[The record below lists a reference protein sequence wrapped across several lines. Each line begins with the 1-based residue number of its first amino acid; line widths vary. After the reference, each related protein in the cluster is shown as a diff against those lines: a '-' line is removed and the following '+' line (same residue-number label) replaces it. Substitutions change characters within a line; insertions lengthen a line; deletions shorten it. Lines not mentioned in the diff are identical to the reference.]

1 MKKNNVVEKEIILS
15 KNFHLSSSAY
25 EKWYLKVFLVIMCF
39 FGVFGATFSFITSFD
54 LEIHKLMI
62 ITFMILFITIFSTI
76 FFNKKYTN
84 ILIIAINIVY
94 IVLYFL
100 FKNIVIYGVINI
112 CNEINNK
119 LISVTGGILLDISSL
134 LSEEININLEASM
147 GIALTFI
154 MFIITEAVCY
164 SIIYK
169 NNFILLLIVT
179 LPCIE
184 IGVFFAIMPDILP
197 FLMLIICWIVACSF
211 SVFKVSLKNK
221 EEFKYNKRKKK
232 YYYAN
237 GRIKRNIKIKSGMIL
252 AIISFLLFFLVFLAY
267 PQEKYLGNKKLIDT
281 KREMAQY
288 INNAEFKK
296 IFSLFSSSA
305 TGGVNGG
312 KLGSVESIEYDNET
326 DLIVKADQF
335 NDDIYLRGYVG
346 EVYTGRSWGNIS
358 SNTYKKYKNLLGDI
372 CTQNLNYEAAEQYIS
387 SNAYKRYKNLLTN
400 IYNQD
405 LNEEEKIIQIENVG
419 ANNKYIYAPYNA
431 NYESNKDIFNF
442 HNDSFVSPKTNKK
455 SYSFYYYPYEFDN
468 YLYTQFDEEYL
479 DKENKYREFVYD
491 VYTKLPESM
500 LNKVREKYEDLG
512 KGDDYSVDDKIELAK
527 EVINNGTSYTLS
539 PGKLPRGKDFV
550 EYFLFENKKGY
561 CAHYASA
568 ACVLLRMWGVPARYV
583 EGYLVKSY
591 GALNDEVNV
600 KDSNAHAWVEVY
612 IDGIGWRI
620 VEVTPGYDDEDSYTT
635 NNIDNRE
642 EQQNNIE
649 ETKNEEEQKEPL
661 EEENDEDEK
670 NNEEEENGQAE
681 EEGNSSLEKTSE
693 NNGALNKF
701 LTKNSI
707 LKVIFKNILL
717 GFLIIV
723 ALISIILARYSYITN
738 KNKKL
743 FNTEDVNENVINMY
757 KYLKSILDYLKKN
770 SKEPLK
776 DEDIIKNDE
785 FDEILRILNKAEFSN
800 HKISKEESETVRIFV
815 ENFADKNYN
824 ELSKIKRLIFKYI
837 KVLY

>member
-1 MKKNNVVEKEIILS
+1 MKKNNAIEKEIILS

-62 ITFMILFITIFSTI
+62 ITFMILFIALFSTI
-76 FFNKKYTN
+76 FFKRKYTN

-94 IVLYFL
+94 ILLYFL

-119 LISVTGGILLDISSL
+119 LSSITGGILLDISSL
-134 LSEEININLEASM
+134 VSEEININLEASM
-147 GIALTFI
+147 GISLIFI

-197 FLMLIICWIVACSF
+197 FLMLIICWIVASSF
-211 SVFKVSLKNK
+211 SIFKVSLKNK

-237 GRIKRNIKIKSGMIL
+237 GRVKRNIKIKSGMIL
-252 AIISFLLFFLVFLAY
+252 AIITFLLFFLVFLVY
-267 PQEKYLGNKKLIDT
+267 PKEKYLGNKELMDT

-288 INNAEFKK
+288 INNEEFKK

-305 TGGVNGG
+305 TGGINGG
-312 KLGSVESIEYDNET
+312 KLGLVESIEYDNKT

-335 NDDIYLRGYVG
+335 NDDIYLKGYIG
-346 EVYTGRSWGNIS
+346 EVYTGHSWENIS
-358 SNTYKKYKNLLGDI
+358 SSTYRKYKNLLGDI
-372 CTQNLNYEAAEQYIS
+372 CTQNLNYESAEQYIS
-387 SNAYKRYKNLLTN
+387 YY
-400 IYNQD
+400 
-405 LNEEEKIIQIENVG
+405 EEEKIIQIENVG
-419 ANNKYIYAPYNA
+419 ANDKYIYAPYNA
-431 NYESNKDIFNF
+431 NYEANKDIFNF
-442 HNDSFVSPKTNKK
+442 HNDSFVSPKANKK

-479 DKENKYREFVYD
+479 DKENKYREYVYD
-491 VYTKLPESM
+491 VYTKLPEST
-500 LNKVREKYEDLG
+500 LNKVKEEYEDLG
-512 KGDDYSVDDKIELAK
+512 KRDDYSVDDKIELAK
-527 EVINNGTSYTLS
+527 EIINSETSYTLS

-561 CAHYASA
+561 CTHYASS
-568 ACVLLRMWGVPARYV
+568 ACVLLRMWGVPSRYV

-591 GALNDEVNV
+591 GTLSNEVSV
-600 KDSNAHAWVEVY
+600 KDSSAHAWVEVY

-620 VEVTPGYDDEDSYTT
+620 VDVTPGYDDEDSYTT
-635 NNIDNRE
+635 NTIDNQE
-642 EQQNNIE
+642 EQQNKLE
-649 ETKNEEEQKEPL
+649 ENNVEENKNEEKTKI
-661 EEENDEDEK
+661 EEEQQTPS
-670 NNEEEENGQAE
+670 NEEEEKVQAKKE
-681 EEGNSSLEKTSE
+681 ESNSLEKASK
-693 NNGALNKF
+693 NNGVLNKF
-701 LTKNSI
+701 LTKNSRLI
-707 LKVIFKNILL
+707 TLLKVIFKNILL

-723 ALISIILARYSYITN
+723 SLIAIILARYSYIMN

-757 KYLKSILDYLKKN
+757 KYLKGILDYLKKN

-776 DEDIIKNDE
+776 DEEIIKNDE
-785 FDEILRILNKAEFSN
+785 FDEILQILNKAEFSN
-800 HKISKEESETVRIFV
+800 HKVSKEESETVRIFV
-815 ENFADKNYN
+815 KNFADKIYG
-824 ELSKIKRLIFKYI
+824 EFSKIKRLIFKYI

>member
-25 EKWYLKVFLVIMCF
+25 EKWYLKAFLVIMCF
-39 FGVFGATFSFITSFD
+39 FGVFGATSSFITSFD

-62 ITFMILFITIFSTI
+62 ITFMILFITIFSAI
-76 FFNKKYTN
+76 FFKRKYTN
-84 ILIIAINIVY
+84 VLIIAINIVY
-94 IVLYFL
+94 ILLYFL

-112 CNEINNK
+112 CTEINNK

-134 LSEEININLEASM
+134 LSEEININLEASID
-147 GIALTFI
+147 IALIFI
-154 MFIITEAVCY
+154 IFIITEAVCY

-184 IGVFFAIMPDILP
+184 IGVFFAIMPDVLP
-197 FLMLIICWIVACSF
+197 FLMLIICWIVASSF
-211 SVFKVSLKNK
+211 SIFKVSLKNK

-237 GRIKRNIKIKSGMIL
+237 GRVKRNIQIKSGMIL
-252 AIISFLLFFLVFLAY
+252 AIISFLLFFIVFLIY
-267 PQEKYLGNKKLIDT
+267 PKEKYLGNKELMNT

-305 TGGVNGG
+305 KGGINGG
-312 KLGSVESIEYDNET
+312 KLGSVESVEYDNKT
-326 DLIVKADQF
+326 DLIVKVDQF
-335 NDDIYLRGYVG
+335 NDDIYLKGYVG
-346 EVYTGRSWGNIS
+346 EVYTGRSWENIS
-358 SNTYKKYKNLLGDI
+358 SSTYRKYKKLLGDI

-387 SNAYKRYKNLLTN
+387 YY
-400 IYNQD
+400 
-405 LNEEEKIIQIENVG
+405 EEEKIIQIENVG
-419 ANNKYIYAPYNA
+419 ANDKYIYAPYNA
-431 NYESNKDIFNF
+431 NYEANKDIFNF
-442 HNDSFVSPKTNKK
+442 HNDSFVSPKANKK
-455 SYSFYYYPYEFDN
+455 SYSFYYYPYQFDN
-468 YLYTQFDEEYL
+468 DLYTQFDEEYL
-479 DKENKYREFVYD
+479 DKENKYREYVYD
-491 VYTKLPESM
+491 VYTKLPEST
-500 LNKVREKYEDLG
+500 LNKVREEYEDLG
-512 KGDDYSVDDKIELAK
+512 KRDYYGVDDKIQLAK
-527 EVINNGTSYTLS
+527 EIINSETSYTLS

-561 CAHYASA
+561 CSHYASA

-583 EGYLVKSY
+583 EGYLAKSY
-591 GALNDEVNV
+591 GANEVNV
-600 KDSNAHAWVEVY
+600 KDSSAHAWVEVY

-620 VEVTPGYDDEDSYTT
+620 VDVTPGYDDEDSYTT
-635 NNIDNRE
+635 NNIYNQE

-649 ETKNEEEQKEPL
+649 ETKNEEEQKDPL
-661 EEENDEDEK
+661 KEENNQEEK
-670 NNEEEENGQAE
+670 TQTE
-681 EEGNSSLEKTSE
+681 EEGSNSLEKTSE
-693 NNGALNKF
+693 NNGFLNKF
-701 LTKNSI
+701 LTKHNSSI
-707 LKVIFKNILL
+707 TLLKVIFKNILL
-717 GFLIIV
+717 GVLIIV
-723 ALISIILARYSYITN
+723 ALISIILVRYSYIMN
-738 KNKKL
+738 KNNKL
-743 FNTEDVNENVINMY
+743 FNTKDVNENVINMY

-776 DEDIIKNDE
+776 DEDIIKKDE

-800 HKISKEESETVRIFV
+800 HKVSKEESETVRNFV
-815 ENFADKNYN
+815 KNFADKNYN

>member
-1 MKKNNVVEKEIILS
+1 MKKNNVIEKEIILS

-62 ITFMILFITIFSTI
+62 ITFMIFFIALFSVI
-76 FFNKKYTN
+76 FFKRKYTN
-84 ILIIAINIVY
+84 ILIVAINIVY
-94 IVLYFL
+94 ILLYFL
-100 FKNIVIYGVINI
+100 FKNIVIYGVLNI
-112 CNEINNK
+112 CTEINNK
-119 LISVTGGILLDISSL
+119 ISSITGGILLDISSL

-147 GIALTFI
+147 GIALIFI
-154 MFIITEAVCY
+154 IFIITEAVCY

-184 IGVFFAIMPDILP
+184 IGVFFAIMPDVLP
-197 FLMLIICWIVACSF
+197 FLMLIICWIVASSF

-237 GRIKRNIKIKSGMIL
+237 GRVKRNIKIKSGMIL
-252 AIISFLLFFLVFLAY
+252 AIISFLLFFIVFLAY
-267 PQEKYLGNKKLIDT
+267 PKEKYLSNKEFMDT
-281 KREMAQY
+281 KREIAQY
-288 INNAEFKK
+288 INDAQFKK

-305 TGGVNGG
+305 TGGINGG
-312 KLGSVESIEYDNET
+312 KLGSVESIEYDNKT
-326 DLIVKADQF
+326 DLIVKVDQF
-335 NDDIYLRGYVG
+335 NDDIYLKGYVG
-346 EVYTGRSWGNIS
+346 EVYTGRSWENIS
-358 SNTYKKYKNLLGDI
+358 SSTYKKYKNLLGDI

-387 SNAYKRYKNLLTN
+387 YY
-400 IYNQD
+400 
-405 LNEEEKIIQIENVG
+405 EEEKIIQIENVG
-419 ANNKYIYAPYNA
+419 ANDKYIYAPYNA
-431 NYESNKDIFNF
+431 NYEFNKDIFNF
-442 HNDSFVSPKTNKK
+442 HNDSFVSPKANKK

-479 DKENKYREFVYD
+479 EKENKYREYVYD
-491 VYTKLPESM
+491 VYTKLPKST
-500 LNKVREKYEDLG
+500 LNKVREEYEDLG
-512 KGDDYSVDDKIELAK
+512 KRDDYSVDDKIELVK
-527 EVINNGTSYTLS
+527 EVINNETSYTLS
-539 PGKLPRGKDFV
+539 PGKLPRGKDFI

-561 CAHYASA
+561 CSHYASA
-568 ACVLLRMWGVPARYV
+568 ACVLLRIWGVPSRYV

-591 GALNDEVNV
+591 EALNDEVNV

-635 NNIDNRE
+635 NNINNQE
-642 EQQNNIE
+642 EQQNKLE
-649 ETKNEEEQKEPL
+649 ENNVEENKNEEKTKI
-661 EEENDEDEK
+661 EEEQQTPS
-670 NNEEEENGQAE
+670 NEEEEKVQGE
-681 EEGNSSLEKTSE
+681 KESNSLKKSSE
-693 NNGALNKF
+693 NNGVLNKF

-785 FDEILRILNKAEFSN
+785 FDEILQILNKAEFSN
-800 HKISKEESETVRIFV
+800 HKVSKEESETVRNFV
-815 ENFADKNYN
+815 KNFADKTYV

>member
-25 EKWYLKVFLVIMCF
+25 EKWYLKAFLVIMCF
-39 FGVFGATFSFITSFD
+39 FGVFGATSSFITSFD

-62 ITFMILFITIFSTI
+62 ITFMILFITIFSAI
-76 FFNKKYTN
+76 FFKRKYTN
-84 ILIIAINIVY
+84 VLIIAINIVY
-94 IVLYFL
+94 ILLYFL

-112 CNEINNK
+112 CTEINNK

-134 LSEEININLEASM
+134 LSEEININLEASID
-147 GIALTFI
+147 IALIFI
-154 MFIITEAVCY
+154 IFIITEAVCY

-184 IGVFFAIMPDILP
+184 IGVFFAIMPDVLP
-197 FLMLIICWIVACSF
+197 FLMLIICWIVASSF
-211 SVFKVSLKNK
+211 SIFKVSLKNK

-237 GRIKRNIKIKSGMIL
+237 GRVKRNIQIKSGMIL
-252 AIISFLLFFLVFLAY
+252 AIISFLLFFIVFLIY
-267 PQEKYLGNKKLIDT
+267 PKEKYLGNKELMNT

-305 TGGVNGG
+305 KGGINGG
-312 KLGSVESIEYDNET
+312 KLGSVESVEYDNKT
-326 DLIVKADQF
+326 DLIVKVDQF
-335 NDDIYLRGYVG
+335 NDDIYLKGYVG
-346 EVYTGRSWGNIS
+346 EVYTGRSWENIS
-358 SNTYKKYKNLLGDI
+358 SSTYRKYKKLLGDI

-387 SNAYKRYKNLLTN
+387 YY
-400 IYNQD
+400 
-405 LNEEEKIIQIENVG
+405 EEEKIIQIENVG
-419 ANNKYIYAPYNA
+419 ANDKYIYAPYNA
-431 NYESNKDIFNF
+431 NYEANKDIFNF
-442 HNDSFVSPKTNKK
+442 HNDSFVSPKANKK
-455 SYSFYYYPYEFDN
+455 SYSFYYYPYQFDN
-468 YLYTQFDEEYL
+468 DLYTQFDEEYL
-479 DKENKYREFVYD
+479 DKENKYREYVYD
-491 VYTKLPESM
+491 VYTKLPEST
-500 LNKVREKYEDLG
+500 LNKVREEYEDLG
-512 KGDDYSVDDKIELAK
+512 KRDYYGVDDKIQLAK
-527 EVINNGTSYTLS
+527 EIINSETSYTLS

-561 CAHYASA
+561 CSHYASA

-583 EGYLVKSY
+583 EGYLAKSY
-591 GALNDEVNV
+591 GANEVNV
-600 KDSNAHAWVEVY
+600 KDSSAHAWVEVY

-620 VEVTPGYDDEDSYTT
+620 VDVTPGYDDEDSYTT
-635 NNIDNRE
+635 NNIYNQE

-649 ETKNEEEQKEPL
+649 ETKNEEEQKDPL
-661 EEENDEDEK
+661 KEENNQEEK
-670 NNEEEENGQAE
+670 TQTE
-681 EEGNSSLEKTSE
+681 EEGSNSLEKTSE
-693 NNGALNKF
+693 NNGFLNKF
-701 LTKNSI
+701 LTKHNSSI
-707 LKVIFKNILL
+707 TLLKVIFKNILL
-717 GFLIIV
+717 GVLIIV
-723 ALISIILARYSYITN
+723 ALISIILVRYSYIMN
-738 KNKKL
+738 KNNKL
-743 FNTEDVNENVINMY
+743 FNTKDVNENVINMY

-776 DEDIIKNDE
+776 DEDIIKKDE

-800 HKISKEESETVRIFV
+800 HKVSKEESETVRIFV

>member
-1 MKKNNVVEKEIILS
+1 MKKNNAIEKEIILS

-62 ITFMILFITIFSTI
+62 ITFMILFIALFSTI
-76 FFNKKYTN
+76 FFKRKYTN

-94 IVLYFL
+94 ILLYFL

-134 LSEEININLEASM
+134 VSEEININLEASM
-147 GIALTFI
+147 GISLIFI

-197 FLMLIICWIVACSF
+197 FLMLIICWIVASSF
-211 SVFKVSLKNK
+211 SIFKVSLKNK

-237 GRIKRNIKIKSGMIL
+237 GEVKRNIKIKSGIIL
-252 AIISFLLFFLVFLAY
+252 AIISFLLFFLVFLVY
-267 PQEKYLGNKKLIDT
+267 PKEKYLGNKELMDT

-288 INNAEFKK
+288 INNAEYEKLL
-296 IFSLFSSSA
+296 SLFSDTA
-305 TGGVNGG
+305 TGGINGG
-312 KLGSVESIEYDNET
+312 KLGSVDSIEYDNKT
-326 DLIVKADQF
+326 DLIVKVDQF
-335 NDDIYLRGYVG
+335 NEDIYLKGYVG
-346 EVYTGRSWGNIS
+346 EVYTGRSWENIS
-358 SNTYKKYKNLLGDI
+358 SSTYRKYKKLLSDI

-387 SNAYKRYKNLLTN
+387 KIYKNILSDN
-400 IYNQD
+400 YNQY
-405 LNEEEKIIQIENVG
+405 LNEEKKIIQIENVG

-442 HNDSFVSPKTNKK
+442 HNDSFVSPKANKK

-468 YLYTQFDEEYL
+468 YLYTQFNEEYL
-479 DKENKYREFVYD
+479 DKENKYREYVYD
-491 VYTKLPESM
+491 VYTKLPEST
-500 LNKVREKYEDLG
+500 LNKVKEEYEDLG
-512 KGDDYSVDDKIELAK
+512 KRDDYSVDDKIELAK
-527 EVINNGTSYTLS
+527 EIINSETSYTLS

-561 CAHYASA
+561 CTHYASS
-568 ACVLLRMWGVPARYV
+568 ACVLLRMWGVPSRYV
-583 EGYLVKSY
+583 EGYLVKGY
-591 GALNDEVNV
+591 GALNNEVSV
-600 KDSNAHAWVEVY
+600 KDSSAHAWVEVY
-612 IDGIGWRI
+612 IDEIGWRI
-620 VEVTPGYDDEDSYTT
+620 VDVTPGYDDEDSYTT
-635 NNIDNRE
+635 NNIYNQE
-642 EQQNNIE
+642 EQQNKLE
-649 ETKNEEEQKEPL
+649 ENNNEEKTKIEEEQQTPS
-661 EEENDEDEK
+661 
-670 NNEEEENGQAE
+670 NEEEEKGQAE
-681 EEGNSSLEKTSE
+681 EEGNSSLEKPSE

-701 LTKNSI
+701 LTKNSRLI
-707 LKVIFKNILL
+707 TSLKVIFKNILL
-717 GFLIIV
+717 GFLTIV
-723 ALISIILARYSYITN
+723 TLISIILARYSYITN

-776 DEDIIKNDE
+776 DEDIIKKDE

-800 HKISKEESETVRIFV
+800 HKVSKEESETVRNFV
-815 ENFADKNYN
+815 KNFADKTYS
-824 ELSKIKRLIFKYI
+824 ELSKIRRLIFKYI

>member
-1 MKKNNVVEKEIILS
+1 MKKNNVIEKEIILS

-76 FFNKKYTN
+76 FFNRKYTN

-184 IGVFFAIMPDILP
+184 IGVFFAIMPDVLP
-197 FLMLIICWIVACSF
+197 FLMLIICWIVASSF

-237 GRIKRNIKIKSGMIL
+237 GRVKRNIKIKSGMIL
-252 AIISFLLFFLVFLAY
+252 AIISFLLFFIVFLAY
-267 PQEKYLGNKKLIDT
+267 PKEKYLSNKEFMDT
-281 KREMAQY
+281 KREIAQY
-288 INNAEFKK
+288 INDAQFKK

-305 TGGVNGG
+305 TGGINGG
-312 KLGSVESIEYDNET
+312 KLGSVESVEYDNET
-326 DLIVKADQF
+326 DLIVKVDQF
-335 NDDIYLRGYVG
+335 NDDIYLKGYVG
-346 EVYTGRSWGNIS
+346 EVYTGRSWENIS
-358 SNTYKKYKNLLGDI
+358 SSTYKKYKNLLGDI

-387 SNAYKRYKNLLTN
+387 YY
-400 IYNQD
+400 
-405 LNEEEKIIQIENVG
+405 EEEKIIQIENVG
-419 ANNKYIYAPYNA
+419 ANDKYIYAPYNA
-431 NYESNKDIFNF
+431 NYEANKDILNF
-442 HNDSFVSPKTNKK
+442 HNDSFVSPKSNKK

-479 DKENKYREFVYD
+479 DKENKYREYVYD
-491 VYTKLPESM
+491 VYTKLPEAT
-500 LNKVREKYEDLG
+500 LNKVREEYEDLG
-512 KGDDYSVDDKIELAK
+512 KRDDYSVDDKIELAK

-539 PGKLPRGKDFV
+539 PGKLPRGKDFI

-561 CAHYASA
+561 CSHYASA
-568 ACVLLRMWGVPARYV
+568 ACVLLRMWGVPSRYV
-583 EGYLVKSY
+583 EGYLIKSY
-591 GALNDEVNV
+591 GALNNEINV
-600 KDSNAHAWVEVY
+600 KDSSAHAWVEVY
-612 IDGIGWRI
+612 IDGIGWRK
-620 VEVTPGYDDEDSYTT
+620 VEFTPGYDDEDSYAT
-635 NNIDNRE
+635 NNIDNQE

-649 ETKNEEEQKEPL
+649 ETKNEEEQQNSPKE
-661 EEENDEDEK
+661 E
-670 NNEEEENGQAE
+670 NNEEEEKVQAE
-681 EEGNSSLEKTSE
+681 EEGSNSLEKSSE
-693 NNGALNKF
+693 NNGVLNKF
-701 LTKNSI
+701 LTKNSRLI
-707 LKVIFKNILL
+707 TSLKVIFKNILL

-776 DEDIIKNDE
+776 DEDIIKKDE
-785 FDEILRILNKAEFSN
+785 HDEILRILNKAEFSN
-800 HKISKEESETVRIFV
+800 HKVSKEESETVRIFV

>member
-1 MKKNNVVEKEIILS
+1 MKKNNAIEKEIILS

-62 ITFMILFITIFSTI
+62 ITFMILFIALFSTI
-76 FFNKKYTN
+76 FFKRKYTN

-94 IVLYFL
+94 ILLYFL

-134 LSEEININLEASM
+134 VSEEININLEASM
-147 GIALTFI
+147 GISLIFI

-197 FLMLIICWIVACSF
+197 FLMLIICWIVASSF
-211 SVFKVSLKNK
+211 SIVKVSLKNK

-237 GRIKRNIKIKSGMIL
+237 GEVKRNIKIKSGIIL
-252 AIISFLLFFLVFLAY
+252 AIISFLLFFLVFLVY
-267 PQEKYLGNKKLIDT
+267 PKERYLGNKELMDT

-288 INNAEFKK
+288 INNAEYEKLL
-296 IFSLFSSSA
+296 SLFSDTA
-305 TGGVNGG
+305 TGGINGG
-312 KLGSVESIEYDNET
+312 KLGSVDSIEYDNKT
-326 DLIVKADQF
+326 DLIVKVDQF
-335 NDDIYLRGYVG
+335 NKDIYLKGYVG
-346 EVYTGRSWGNIS
+346 EVYTGRSWENIS
-358 SNTYKKYKNLLGDI
+358 SSTYKKYKNLLGDI

-387 SNAYKRYKNLLTN
+387 YY
-400 IYNQD
+400 
-405 LNEEEKIIQIENVG
+405 EEKNFIQIKNVG
-419 ANNKYIYAPYNA
+419 ANDKYIYAPYNA
-431 NYESNKDIFNF
+431 NYEANKDILNF
-442 HNDSFVSPKTNKK
+442 HNDSFVSPKSNKK

-479 DKENKYREFVYD
+479 DKENKYREYVYD
-491 VYTKLPESM
+491 VYTKLPEAT
-500 LNKVREKYEDLG
+500 LNKVREEYEDLG
-512 KGDDYSVDDKIELAK
+512 KRDDYSVDDKIELAK

-539 PGKLPRGKDFV
+539 PGKLPRGKDFI

-561 CAHYASA
+561 CSHYASA
-568 ACVLLRMWGVPARYV
+568 ACVLLRMWGVPSRYV
-583 EGYLVKSY
+583 EGYLIKSY
-591 GALNDEVNV
+591 GALNNEINV
-600 KDSNAHAWVEVY
+600 KDSSAHAWVEVY
-612 IDGIGWRI
+612 IDGIGWRK
-620 VEVTPGYDDEDSYTT
+620 VEFTPGYDDEDSYAT
-635 NNIDNRE
+635 NNIDNQE

-649 ETKNEEEQKEPL
+649 ETKNEEEQQNSPKE
-661 EEENDEDEK
+661 E
-670 NNEEEENGQAE
+670 NNEEEEKVQAE
-681 EEGNSSLEKTSE
+681 EEGSNSLEKSSE
-693 NNGALNKF
+693 NNGVLNKF
-701 LTKNSI
+701 LTKNSRLI
-707 LKVIFKNILL
+707 TSLKVIFKNILL

-776 DEDIIKNDE
+776 DEDIIKKDE
-785 FDEILRILNKAEFSN
+785 HDEILRILNKAEFSN
-800 HKISKEESETVRIFV
+800 HKVSKEESETVRIFV

>member
-25 EKWYLKVFLVIMCF
+25 EKWYLKAFLVIMCF
-39 FGVFGATFSFITSFD
+39 FGVFGATSSFITSFD

-62 ITFMILFITIFSTI
+62 ITFMILFITIFSAI
-76 FFNKKYTN
+76 FFKRKYTN
-84 ILIIAINIVY
+84 VLIIAINIVY
-94 IVLYFL
+94 ILLYFL

-112 CNEINNK
+112 CTEINNK

-134 LSEEININLEASM
+134 LSEEININLEASID
-147 GIALTFI
+147 IALIFI
-154 MFIITEAVCY
+154 IFIITEAVCY

-184 IGVFFAIMPDILP
+184 IGVFFAIMPDVLP
-197 FLMLIICWIVACSF
+197 FLMLIICWIVASSF
-211 SVFKVSLKNK
+211 SIFKVSLKNK

-237 GRIKRNIKIKSGMIL
+237 GRVKRNIQIKSGMIL
-252 AIISFLLFFLVFLAY
+252 AIISFLLFFIVFLIY
-267 PQEKYLGNKKLIDT
+267 PKEKYLGNKELMNT

-305 TGGVNGG
+305 TGGINGG
-312 KLGSVESIEYDNET
+312 KLGSVESVEYDNKT
-326 DLIVKADQF
+326 DLIVKVDQF
-335 NDDIYLRGYVG
+335 NDDIYLKGYVG
-346 EVYTGRSWGNIS
+346 EVYTGRSWENIS
-358 SNTYKKYKNLLGDI
+358 SSTYRKYKKLLGDI

-387 SNAYKRYKNLLTN
+387 YY
-400 IYNQD
+400 
-405 LNEEEKIIQIENVG
+405 EEEKIIQIENVG
-419 ANNKYIYAPYNA
+419 ANDKYIYAPYNA
-431 NYESNKDIFNF
+431 NYEANKDIFNF
-442 HNDSFVSPKTNKK
+442 HNDSFVSPKANKK
-455 SYSFYYYPYEFDN
+455 SYSFYYYPYQFDN
-468 YLYTQFDEEYL
+468 DLYTQFDEEYL
-479 DKENKYREFVYD
+479 DKENKYREYVYD
-491 VYTKLPESM
+491 VYTKLPEST
-500 LNKVREKYEDLG
+500 LNKVREEYEDLG
-512 KGDDYSVDDKIELAK
+512 KRDYYGVDDKIQLAK
-527 EVINNGTSYTLS
+527 EIINSETSYTLS

-561 CAHYASA
+561 CSHYASA

-583 EGYLVKSY
+583 EGYLAKSY
-591 GALNDEVNV
+591 GANEVNV
-600 KDSNAHAWVEVY
+600 KDSSAHAWVEVY

-620 VEVTPGYDDEDSYTT
+620 VDVTPGYDDEDSYTT
-635 NNIDNRE
+635 NNIYNQE

-649 ETKNEEEQKEPL
+649 ETKNEEEQKDPL
-661 EEENDEDEK
+661 KEENNQEEK
-670 NNEEEENGQAE
+670 TQTE
-681 EEGNSSLEKTSE
+681 EEGSNSLEKTSE
-693 NNGALNKF
+693 NNGFLNKF
-701 LTKNSI
+701 LTKHNSSI
-707 LKVIFKNILL
+707 TLLKVIFKNILL
-717 GFLIIV
+717 GVLIIV
-723 ALISIILARYSYITN
+723 ALISIILVRYSYIMN
-738 KNKKL
+738 KNNKL
-743 FNTEDVNENVINMY
+743 FNTKDVNENVINMY

-776 DEDIIKNDE
+776 DEDIIKKDE

-800 HKISKEESETVRIFV
+800 HKVSKEESETVRNFV
-815 ENFADKNYN
+815 KNFADKNYN

>member
-62 ITFMILFITIFSTI
+62 ITFMILFITIFSVI
-76 FFNKKYTN
+76 FFKRKYTN
-84 ILIIAINIVY
+84 VLIIAINIVY
-94 IVLYFL
+94 ILLYFL

-112 CNEINNK
+112 CTEINNK
-119 LISVTGGILLDISSL
+119 LSSITGGILLDISSL
-134 LSEEININLEASM
+134 VSEEININFETSM
-147 GIALTFI
+147 GIALIFI

-169 NNFILLLIVT
+169 NNLILLLIVT

-197 FLMLIICWIVACSF
+197 FLMLIICWIVASSF

-232 YYYAN
+232 YYYVN
-237 GRIKRNIKIKSGMIL
+237 GRVKRNIKIKSGMIL
-252 AIISFLLFFLVFLAY
+252 AIISFLLFFIVFLVY
-267 PQEKYLGNKKLIDT
+267 PKEKYLGNKELMDT

-288 INNAEFKK
+288 INDAEFEK

-305 TGGVNGG
+305 KGGVNGG
-312 KLGSVESIEYDNET
+312 KLGSVESVEYDNKT
-326 DLIVKADQF
+326 DLIVKVDQF

-346 EVYTGRSWGNIS
+346 EVYTGRSWENIS
-358 SNTYKKYKNLLGDI
+358 SSTYRKYKNLLGDI
-372 CTQNLNYEAAEQYIS
+372 CTQNLNYESAEQYIS
-387 SNAYKRYKNLLTN
+387 YY
-400 IYNQD
+400 
-405 LNEEEKIIQIENVG
+405 EEEKIIQIENVG
-419 ANNKYIYAPYNA
+419 ANDKYIYAPYNA
-431 NYESNKDIFNF
+431 NYEVNKDIFNF
-442 HNDSFVSPKTNKK
+442 HNDSFVSPKANKK

-479 DKENKYREFVYD
+479 EKENKYREFVYD
-491 VYTKLPESM
+491 VYTKLPEST
-500 LNKVREKYEDLG
+500 LSKVREKYEDLG
-512 KGDDYSVDDKIELAK
+512 KRDDYSIDDKIQLAK
-527 EVINNGTSYTLS
+527 EIINTETSYTLS

-550 EYFLFENKKGY
+550 EYFLFKNKKGY
-561 CAHYASA
+561 CTHYASS

-591 GALNDEVNV
+591 GTLNNEINV
-600 KDSNAHAWVEVY
+600 KDSSAHAWVEVY
-612 IDGIGWRI
+612 VDGIGWRI
-620 VEVTPGYDDEDSYTT
+620 VDVTPGYDEEDSYAT
-635 NNIDNRE
+635 NDIDNQE

-649 ETKNEEEQKEPL
+649 KTKNGEETKIEEEQKTPL
-661 EEENDEDEK
+661 EEEINEDEEK
-670 NNEEEENGQAE
+670 TRAE
-681 EEGNSSLEKTSE
+681 EEVSNSLEKSSE
-693 NNGALNKF
+693 NNGVLNRF
-701 LTKNSI
+701 LTENSKLI
-707 LKVIFKNILL
+707 NLLKVIFKNILL
-717 GFLIIV
+717 GILIIV

-776 DEDIIKNDE
+776 DEDIIKQDE
-785 FDEILRILNKAEFSN
+785 FDEILQILNKAEFSN
-800 HKISKEESETVRIFV
+800 HKVSKEESETVRNFV
-815 ENFADKNYN
+815 KNFADKTYC
-824 ELSKIKRLIFKYI
+824 ELSKIKKLIFKYI